1 MLRRW
6 GLLPF
11 VVSFLTLVGVTVVL
25 AAAGPHG
32 DYTATTDKCLA
43 CHDVHEAGT
52 AYRLLFAST
61 VMETCNYCH
70 DGSWARGVYQQIPT
84 ASVGADHA
92 NFDTT
97 QSVPGTS
104 TASNYTGYF
113 TCASCHTPHDSN
125 AVNAFFGDTNLI
137 TQTYPLTISLP
148 GGRIV
153 TMPTTTYYGDETV
166 TSKLLKRNPNASTA
180 ESYDN
185 YGGGWC
191 ADCHANRHNGTSVS
205 NHPVDTPTYYY
216 DSVSYWNGSQMDTTR
231 LGGSNYGYIM
241 NVTSTY
247 TDADPI
253 CQQCHE
259 DSREVTGW
267 DSGSYVT
274 PTFSVTTI
282 GYSTTDNP
290 RYKDFPHETVNASF
304 KVENG
309 DDLCLNCHPTS
320 QLP

>member
-1 MLRRW
+1 LKRW

-11 VVSFLTLVGVTVVL
+11 VVAFLTLVGVTMVL

-32 DYTATTDKCLA
+32 NYSATTDKCLA

-52 AYRLLFAST
+52 TNKLLFAST
-61 VMETCNYCH
+61 VMGTCNYCH
-70 DGSWARGVYQQIPT
+70 DGSWARGVYQQI
-84 ASVGADHA
+84 ASPGADHY

-125 AVNAFFGDTNLI
+125 AVNPFFGDTNAI

-148 GGRIV
+148 DGRIV
-153 TMPTTTYYGDETV
+153 TMPATTYYGDETT
-166 TSKLLKRNPNASTA
+166 TSKLLKQDPNSGGL
-180 ESYDN
+180 SYAN

-191 ADCHANRHNGTSVS
+191 SDCHANRHNGTSVN
-205 NHPVDTPTYYY
+205 NHPVDTATYYY
-216 DSVSYWNGSQMDTTR
+216 DSVAFWNPTSSTHETTR

-241 NVTSTY
+241 RVTQTA
-247 TDADPI
+247 DEPDPI

-259 DSREVTGW
+259 DSRDITGW
-267 DSGSYVT
+267 DSGSYVN
-274 PTFSVTTI
+274 PTFSVTTV
-282 GYSTTDNP
+282 GYWATDNP
-290 RYKDFPHETVNASF
+290 QYKDFPHETVNARF